1 MKIQILAGV
10 YGHNENGHVRP
21 VRPGDAPIKVDDAIG
36 ARLVKAGVAAEI
48 VEEIPKEATIV
59 DADGNEL
66 DSESAEFPEYNED
79 MTRQQL
85 EEICDEMGL
94 DMEEVKKAKNKGAV
108 IELLDE
114 AKAEYEAEGDAPD
127 LDPAEAIQ

>member
-1 MKIQILAGV
+1 MRIQILAGV
-10 YGHNENGHVRP
+10 YGHNENGRVRP
-21 VRPGDAPIKVDDAIG
+21 VRAGDPSIEVSDAIG

-59 DADGNEL
+59 DIDGNEIG
-66 DSESAEFPEYNED
+66 EAFEFPEYNKD

-85 EEICDEMGL
+85 EEICEDMGL
-94 DMEEVKKAKNKGAV
+94 DMDEVRGAKNKAAV

-114 AKAEYEAEGDAPD
+114 AKELFEAEGDAPD
-127 LDPAEAIQ
+127 LDPAEAIR

>member
-1 MKIQILAGV
+1 MRIQILAGV
-10 YGHNENGHVRP
+10 YGHNENGRVRP
-21 VRPGDAPIKVDDAIG
+21 VRAGDPPIEVSDAIG

-59 DADGNEL
+59 DIDGNEIG
-66 DSESAEFPEYNED
+66 EAFEFPEYNKN

-85 EEICDEMGL
+85 EEICEDMGL
-94 DMEEVKKAKNKGAV
+94 DMDEVRGAKNKAAV

-114 AKAEYEAEGDAPD
+114 AKELFEAEGDAPD
-127 LDPAEAIQ
+127 LDPAEAIR

>member
-1 MKIQILAGV
+1 MRIQILAGV
-10 YGHNENGHVRP
+10 YGHNENGRVRP
-21 VRPGDAPIKVDDAIG
+21 VRASDTPIEVSDAIG

-59 DADGNEL
+59 DIDGNEIG
-66 DSESAEFPEYNED
+66 EAFEFPEYNKN

-85 EEICDEMGL
+85 EEICEDMGL
-94 DMEEVKKAKNKGAV
+94 DMDEVRGAKNKATV

-114 AKAEYEAEGDAPD
+114 AKELFEAEGDAPD
-127 LDPAEAIQ
+127 LDPAEAIR

>member
-1 MKIQILAGV
+1 MRIQILAGV
-10 YGHNENGHVRP
+10 YGHNENGRVRP
-21 VRPGDAPIKVDDAIG
+21 VRAGDPPIEVSDAIG

-59 DADGNEL
+59 DIDGNEIG
-66 DSESAEFPEYNED
+66 EAFEFPEYNKD

-85 EEICDEMGL
+85 EEICEDMGL
-94 DMEEVKKAKNKGAV
+94 DMDEVRGAKNKATV

-114 AKAEYEAEGDAPD
+114 AKELFEAEGDAPD
-127 LDPAEAIQ
+127 LDPAEAIR

>member
-1 MKIQILAGV
+1 MRIQILAGV
-10 YGHNENGHVRP
+10 YGHNENGRVRP
-21 VRPGDAPIKVDDAIG
+21 VRAGDPPIEVSDAIG

-59 DADGNEL
+59 DIDGNEIG
-66 DSESAEFPEYNED
+66 EAFEFPEYNKD

-85 EEICDEMGL
+85 EEICEDMDL
-94 DMEEVKKAKNKGAV
+94 DMDEVRGAKNKAAV

-114 AKAEYEAEGDAPD
+114 AKELFEAEGDAPD
-127 LDPAEAIQ
+127 LDPAEAIR

>member
-1 MKIQILAGV
+1 MRIQILAGV
-10 YGHNENGHVRP
+10 YGHNENGRVRP
-21 VRPGDAPIKVDDAIG
+21 VRAGDPPIEVSDAIG

-59 DADGNEL
+59 DIDGNEIG
-66 DSESAEFPEYNED
+66 EAFEFPEYNKD

-85 EEICDEMGL
+85 EEICEDMGL
-94 DMEEVKKAKNKGAV
+94 DMDEVRGAKNKAAV

-114 AKAEYEAEGDAPD
+114 AKELFEAEGDAPD
-127 LDPAEAIQ
+127 LDPAEAIR